1 MIVKW
6 FRGARVSFVL
16 ILALALGVGGGL
28 ARDAAAKQAQWVA
41 AWGFSIQ
48 GRSPTLLNNQ
58 TVRMIARP
66 TVSGSAVRVLIDNF
80 FGTSPLVVGSASFA
94 VRNNGAQ
101 LVPATVQPLTFNG
114 SASVIIPI
122 GGSMYT
128 DALAFEIDAWADVA
142 VSVYLPGAGVQASR
156 HNNARTT
163 SFLTA
168 SGSGDHTRDEA
179 STAFTTTTTEMLFT
193 SAIDVSSDA
202 RSAVVFLGDSITD
215 GTATTTDGH
224 DRWHDILY
232 LRRLLDPGP
241 GAGPKADQ
249 DLGFVNEGI
258 GGNRVTVTVGQGSPA
273 AVQRLDRDV
282 LERTGIGKVV
292 FFEGTNDLASGQVN
306 ADQLIAGMTEII
318 DRVHARRLNIVGATI
333 IPRSNATWTAQMTA
347 YRHQVNDWILHRA
360 RFDGVIDFDKVM
372 RDATNPD
379 IMAPRL
385 EFGDH
390 IHPNPFGYLQM
401 GQSINMSLID
411 RR

>member
-114 SASVIIPI
+114 SAS
-122 GGSMYT
+122 
-128 DALAFEIDAWADVA
+128 A
-142 VSVYLPGAGVQASR
+142 
-156 HNNARTT
+156 
-163 SFLTA
+163 
-168 SGSGDHTRDEA
+168 
-179 STAFTTTTTEMLFT
+179 
-193 SAIDVSSDA
+193 DVSSA
-202 RSAVVFLGDSITD
+202 LASLGYAFTD
-215 GTATTTDGH
+215 GPATATDAH
-224 DRWHDILY
+224 DRWHDVPS

-258 GGNRVTVTVGQGSPA
+258 GGNRVTVTVGQGGPA
-273 AVQRLDRDV
+273 AVQRL
-282 LERTGIGKVV
+282 
-292 FFEGTNDLASGQVN
+292 
-306 ADQLIAGMTEII
+306 
-318 DRVHARRLNIVGATI
+318 
-333 IPRSNATWTAQMTA
+333 
-347 YRHQVNDWILHRA
+347 
-360 RFDGVIDFDKVM
+360 
-372 RDATNPD
+372 
-379 IMAPRL
+379 
-385 EFGDH
+385 
-390 IHPNPFGYLQM
+390 
-401 GQSINMSLID
+401 
-411 RR
+411 

>member
-101 LVPATVQPLTFNG
+101 LAPAT
-114 SASVIIPI
+114 
-122 GGSMYT
+122 
-128 DALAFEIDAWADVA
+128 
-142 VSVYLPGAGVQASR
+142 
-156 HNNARTT
+156 
-163 SFLTA
+163 TA
-168 SGSGDHTRDEA
+168 
-179 STAFTTTTTEMLFT
+179 
-193 SAIDVSSDA
+193 
-202 RSAVVFLGDSITD
+202 
-215 GTATTTDGH
+215 DGH
-224 DRWHDILY
+224 DPWHDILS

-241 GAGPKADQ
+241 AAGPKADQ

-292 FFEGTNDLASGQVN
+292 FFEGTNDLGSGQVN
-306 ADQLIAGMTEII
+306 ADQLMAGMMGII
-318 DRVHARRLNIVGATI
+318 DRVHARRPNIAGAPA